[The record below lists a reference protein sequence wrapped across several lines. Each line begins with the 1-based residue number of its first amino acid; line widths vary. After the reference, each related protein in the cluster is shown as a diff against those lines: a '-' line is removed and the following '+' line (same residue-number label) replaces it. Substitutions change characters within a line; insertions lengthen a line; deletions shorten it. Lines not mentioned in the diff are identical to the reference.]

1 MEQLRF
7 DELYRSLQIDGKLI
21 NARSLIKRAAMRW
34 PDKVMVYCNDAQIT
48 YHELYMRALDLAH
61 TLRNHGVKKG
71 ERVIIFYENSIEFYI
86 AYFAVW
92 IAGAIVAPLN
102 VFLSEQEFLKIV
114 ENAQPVVIIIS
125 PHLKEKI
132 NLVPHGTLPFMISII
147 DKTAHLPASIKPLDE
162 EEQDNDSL
170 AALLYTSG
178 TTGFP
183 KGVML
188 SSNNIVINALQ
199 GIARFDVSPNERVF
213 CALPLFHSLPQNLCM
228 WSATIVGASSIIVE
242 KIERRSLLRG
252 ISYKPTIIVAVP
264 ALYGLFCMLKT
275 VRFGNVKWF
284 VSGGDALSDKIRGL
298 FALIYGRKICNG
310 YGLTE
315 ASPFISIDT
324 DDYTQPT
331 STIGKPF
338 VGIDWSLRNDEGKEV
353 RKGAIGT
360 FWIKGKNIMLG
371 YYKAP
376 DATHAIIKHGWL
388 NTGDLAYC
396 DSNGKIVL
404 AGRERDLI
412 SNKGLKIYPQEV
424 ENILLSHPPVLQAAV
439 IGIKTSG
446 NEEVPVAFIAT
457 KENNTELLIE
467 QLRNLCARSLAA
479 YKIPRQ
485 FYIRKE
491 LPITTTGKVNKKLL
505 KAEIDG

>member
-1 MEQLRF
+1 MMEQLRY
-7 DELYRSLQIDGKLI
+7 DELYRSLQVDGKLI
-21 NARSLIKRAAMRW
+21 NVRSLIKRAAQRW
-34 PDKVMVYCNDAQIT
+34 PNKVMVFCKDAQIT
-48 YHELYMRALDLAH
+48 YQELYVRALAFAH
-61 TLRNHGVKKG
+61 TLRSHGVKKG

-102 VFLSEQEFLKIV
+102 VFLSEHEFLKIV
-114 ENAQPVVIIIS
+114 EDAEPRLIIIS
-125 PHLKEKI
+125 DHLKEKI
-132 NLVPHGTLPFMISII
+132 DQVPHGALPFMITI
-147 DKTAHLPASIKPLDE
+147 DRKARLPDYSKPLE
-162 EEQDNDSL
+162 EDEQDNDSL

-188 SSNNIVINALQ
+188 SSNNIVINAIQ
-199 GIARFDVSPNERVF
+199 GIARFEVSPDERVF
-213 CALPLFHSLPQNLCM
+213 CALPLFHALPQNLCM

-242 KIERRSLLRG
+242 KIERRSLFKG
-252 ISYKPTIIVAVP
+252 ISYKPTMVVAVP

-275 VRFGNVKWF
+275 IRFGKVKYF

-298 FALIYGRKICNG
+298 FELIYGRKLCNG

-315 ASPFISIDT
+315 AAPFISIDI

-331 STIGKPF
+331 NTIGRPF

-360 FWIKGKNIMLG
+360 LWIKGKNVMLG

-388 NTGDLAYC
+388 NTGDLAYS
-396 DSNGKIVL
+396 DSNGKIIL

-424 ENILLSHPPVLQAAV
+424 ENILLSTLPFCKPRS
-439 IGIKTSG
+439 SG
-446 NEEVPVAFIAT
+446 LKIHQV
-457 KENNTELLIE
+457 K
-467 QLRNLCARSLAA
+467 RYRSPLS
-479 YKIPRQ
+479 
-485 FYIRKE
+485 
-491 LPITTTGKVNKKLL
+491 LL
-505 KAEIDG
+505 KRQILKF